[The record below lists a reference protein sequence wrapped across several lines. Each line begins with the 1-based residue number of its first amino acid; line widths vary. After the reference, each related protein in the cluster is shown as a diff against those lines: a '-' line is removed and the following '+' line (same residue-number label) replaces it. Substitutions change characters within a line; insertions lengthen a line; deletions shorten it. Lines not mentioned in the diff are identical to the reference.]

1 MPPKRITPTFLG
13 AVPAQPAPPLGQKKK
28 KKKKKGSTQE
38 RYQRALLRVK
48 KDNSAKNVARA
59 ARLRRK
65 LLDKQLGS
73 YGPAP
78 SIPDSAF
85 AANRAKGSR
94 KFTTEE
100 QVLKH
105 YAKKEAHQPKPPVK
119 KTQTKPKCSK
129 EKPTATKGTCPL
141 GPPPT
146 NKSCVRG
153 HWRKKGTKK

>member
-13 AVPAQPAPPLGQKKK
+13 AVPTQPAPPLGQKKK
-28 KKKKKGSTQE
+28 NKKKKGSTQE
-38 RYQRALLRVK
+38 RYQRALLKVK

-65 LLDKQLGS
+65 LLDKQLSS

-78 SIPDSAF
+78 KIPDSAF
-85 AANRAKGSR
+85 AANRAKGNR

-105 YAKKEAHQPKPPVK
+105 YAKKESQQPKTKTKSKPPK
-119 KTQTKPKCSK
+119 Q
-129 EKPTATKGTCPL
+129 KPTATKGTCPL
-141 GPPPT
+141 GPPPS

-153 HWRKKGTKK
+153 HWRKKTSKK